1 MGHYVTGTRVGAQGT
16 PSLLPGLLHS
26 DLIAEAGVLAGVLYA
41 GNHPEMWRPWGG
53 GVGGWGGWFVAG

>member
-26 DLIAEAGVLAGVLYA
+26 DLISEAGVLHA
-41 GNHPEMWRPWGG
+41 GNHPEMWRPGG
-53 GVGGWGGWFVAG
+53 GVGWGWGFVAG